1 LAARAAPRSAADCR
15 SSGVGGA
22 RIDDGAVAHEH
33 HDGVGKGAGRAPRA
47 RLVRSREAQQH
58 RRRAQRASSIILA
71 AIVRA
76 ELAQRA

>member
-1 LAARAAPRSAADCR
+1 
-15 SSGVGGA
+15 
-22 RIDDGAVAHEH
+22 
-33 HDGVGKGAGRAPRA
+33 
-47 RLVRSREAQQH
+47 VRSREAQPH

>member
-1 LAARAAPRSAADCR
+1 MDRDQRL
-15 SSGVGGA
+15 GGA
-22 RIDDGAVAHEH
+22 REHNDGI
-33 HDGVGKGAGRAPRA
+33 GKGVGRAPRA

-58 RRRAQRASSIILA
+58 RRRAQRASFIMLA